1 MRVRELAE
9 WLGATFEGD
18 GEKELTGV
26 APLETAGGSELSFL
40 GGRKA
45 LQQADTSAAGCL
57 FVPPDYPSPSRRT
70 VIHAPEPRT
79 AFARAMNRFYPT
91 VEIEPGIHPTAAI
104 GKDVEIGALAAIGPH
119 VSIGDSSRIGLASGI
134 GPGCS
139 IGKRV
144 VLGEGCVLHANV
156 TIYDNVD
163 IGRGVILHSGCV
175 IGADGF
181 GYVFE
186 NDRYHKFPQVGRVE
200 IGDFV
205 EIGANSCV
213 DRAALGVTVIGEGT
227 KLDNMV
233 HVGHNCRIGRHVVVA
248 AQTGFS
254 GGVVVEDYAVIGGQ
268 VGIGDK
274 ARIESRAV
282 LGSGCGVLTSKIV
295 RSGQTV
301 WGTPARPLKEH
312 LEQLANLARLPEMRR
327 QFVDLKRRVAHL
339 EMPTR
344 QSGRERSVC
353 PFSWNGVSREES
365 VRAPACG
372 PRSGLDQCAS
382 GALTAL
388 METLLSTARKLGVN
402 FFQYIRDRVS
412 GAMQMPSLAELI
424 KQRAETMNLGSS
436 WKPT

>member
-45 LQQADTSAAGCL
+45 IEQADSSAAGCL
-57 FVPPDYPSPSRRT
+57 IVPPDYSSLSRRT
-70 VIHAPEPRT
+70 VIRAPEPRT

-91 VEIEPGIHPTAAI
+91 VEIKPGIHPTAAI

-119 VSIGDSSRIGLASGI
+119 ANIGDSTRIGLASSI

-163 IGRGVILHSGCV
+163 IGRSVILHSGCV

-327 QFVDLKRRVAHL
+327 QFADLKRRLAHL
-339 EMPTR
+339 EALAP
-344 QSGRERSVC
+344 SRER
-353 PFSWNGVSREES
+353 
-365 VRAPACG
+365 
-372 PRSGLDQCAS
+372 
-382 GALTAL
+382 
-388 METLLSTARKLGVN
+388 
-402 FFQYIRDRVS
+402 
-412 GAMQMPSLAELI
+412 
-424 KQRAETMNLGSS
+424 
-436 WKPT
+436 